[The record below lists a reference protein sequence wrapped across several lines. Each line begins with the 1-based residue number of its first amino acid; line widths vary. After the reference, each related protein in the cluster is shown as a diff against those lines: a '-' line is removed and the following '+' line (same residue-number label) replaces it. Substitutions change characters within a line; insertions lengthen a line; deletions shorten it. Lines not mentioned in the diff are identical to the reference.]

1 VCEPVGTPLYS
12 GIRKPGLHSVLDIR
26 LDLPHR
32 RPAMEQGPLATAEDP
47 DEQREP
53 ELRAA
58 QATEET
64 HPGAGREHDDRR
76 MCCNR

>member
-1 VCEPVGTPLYS
+1 
-12 GIRKPGLHSVLDIR
+12 
-26 LDLPHR
+26 
-32 RPAMEQGPLATAEDP
+32 MEQGPLATAEDP